1 MPGKTKGHG
10 AKIVFIM
17 MRLPTPRL
25 EIFPKHISGNAST
38 VINLCHA
45 HGAQI
50 ACVAKAVS
58 AHPAVVRALASCGA
72 DMLADSRLSNLRAIS
87 ALRLGLPLMLLRI
100 PSPAAAAE
108 VVRLA
113 AYSLNSSVE
122 TMHALSKAAR
132 AIGVQHRVI
141 VMLDLGDLRE
151 GVWPDRALDVVNQV
165 SRLPNLE
172 IAGLGSNLA
181 CFGGVLPDA
190 DNMQTLVDVRDACR
204 QLTGLELNV
213 LSGGNS
219 VNLPLLAAGD
229 MPSEINQ
236 LRIGE
241 TILLGCSVIDRSPWP
256 GTRQDAF
263 RVVAEVI
270 ELERKPSVPIGQ
282 RGPDAFGGFTEFV
295 ERGIRKRAIC
305 NIGRQDVLVDGI
317 QPEDPGII
325 VLGGSSDHLV
335 LDVQD
340 AQSELQL
347 GSEIAFSPNYGA
359 LLAASTS
366 PYVEKVVM
374 EG

>member
-1 MPGKTKGHG
+1 MQTAGHD
-10 AKIVFIM
+10 AKIEFTM
-17 MRLPTPRL
+17 MNLPTPRL
-25 EIFPKHISGNAST
+25 EIYPERISSNART

-45 HGAQI
+45 HRAQI
-50 ACVAKAVS
+50 AGVAKVVS
-58 AHPAVVRALASCGA
+58 AHPAVVSALASAGV
-72 DMLADSRLSNLRAIS
+72 DMLADARLSNLRAIS
-87 ALRLGLPLMLLRI
+87 ELRLGLPLMLLRI
-100 PSPAAAAE
+100 PSPSAADE

-113 AYSLNSSVE
+113 EYSLNSSVE
-122 TMHALSKAAR
+122 TMQALSAAAR

-151 GVWPDRALDVVNQV
+151 GVWPDRALDVVSQV
-165 SRLPNLE
+165 SRFPNLE
-172 IAGLGSNLA
+172 ISGLGSNLA

-190 DNMQTLVDVRDACR
+190 NNMQSLVELRDACR
-204 QLTGLELNV
+204 QVTGLDLN
-213 LSGGNS
+213 LISGGSS
-219 VNLPLLAAGD
+219 VNLPLLAKGD
-229 MPSEINQ
+229 IPCEVNH

-241 TILLGCSVIDRSPWP
+241 TILLGCNVIDRSPWP

-270 ELERKPSVPIGQ
+270 ELERKPSLPIGQ

-305 NIGRQDVLVDGI
+305 NIGRQDVVVDGL

-340 AQSELQL
+340 AQSGLHL

-366 PYVEKVVM
+366 SYVEKVVM
-374 EG
+374 KG